1 MDLIPK
7 VECRRCGTE
16 YSSLQ
21 SQCPKCGTRK
31 MKQTR
36 RAPGT
41 TSGSVAGTYAN
52 EQAQVNARWQ
62 MTFAA
67 ILVVAVIL
75 AMIVLIST
83 SLSTAPGGSNA
94 GNQGGTGNQVEDT
107 SPSPTVTPTPT
118 PTPTPKAVT
127 SINLFYG
134 TDTTPKTEFTAAIGD
149 KTYLKATVYPLNLV
163 DVATEVT
170 YTSSDESVC
179 KVKAT
184 ETGCEIE
191 NVGTGSCQ
199 IIADCYGKTA
209 VVTVYGRE
217 SW

>member
-1 MDLIPK
+1 MDFIPK

-52 EQAQVNARWQ
+52 DQAQVNARWQ

-94 GNQGGTGNQVEDT
+94 NDQGNAGNQVTDA
-107 SPSPTVTPTPT
+107 TPTPT
-118 PTPTPKAVT
+118 PTPTPSPSPTPTVT
-127 SINLFYG
+127 SINLYYG
-134 TDTTPKTEFTAAIGD
+134 SETSPKTDFTAAIGD
-149 KTYLKATVYPLNLV
+149 ETHLKAVVYPLNQ
-163 DVATEVT
+163 EVVIN
-170 YTSSDESVC
+170 YTSDNTDVC
-179 KVKAT
+179 TVEAT
-184 ETGCEIE
+184 ETGCVIK
-191 NVGTGSCQ
+191 NVGEGSAMVTAECH
-199 IIADCYGKTA
+199 GKTA
-209 VVTVYGRE
+209 TVIVYGRK